1 MKKVSFEQL
10 GLVNLSAEET
20 QDING
25 GAWPKWLKGVT
36 WVDRCQRRW
45 QNTGMYIKKRL
56 LKAGWNSIK

>member
-25 GAWPKWLKGVT
+25 GELGPWHKKAGLAGLAYDVIDNWST
-36 WVDRCQRRW
+36 
-45 QNTGMYIKKRL
+45 IKKGFL
-56 LKAGWNSIK
+56 AGWNSLK

>member
-25 GAWPKWLKGVT
+25 GGVI
-36 WVDRCQRRW
+36 D
-45 QNTGMYIKKRL
+45 K
-56 LKAGWNSIK
+56 